1 MVYAYLLF
9 GAIFSG
15 MVILIILFMKDSKGS
30 EQDKLAEER
39 LKTFISSTKKQNN
52 GLVLGKEMI
61 KLLCDLFS
69 VLIDFIIQ

>member
-39 LKTFISSTKKQNN
+39 LKTFISSTKK
-52 GLVLGKEMI
+52 
-61 KLLCDLFS
+61 
-69 VLIDFIIQ
+69 